1 MQLRRGNKWIATRFI
16 SLCWSPDQSSGPDS
30 DIPCLIIVTLGFYLE
45 RLWLGAQG
53 LNEDMAVS
61 WIITMI
67 VMISNEMGDDSALI

>member
-45 RLWLGAQG
+45 RL
-53 LNEDMAVS
+53 NEDMAVS